1 MPDLALQINGKIKV
15 GEWARHRME
24 VRVGVI
30 RTPEQLQKNTNY
42 AGDLR
47 NINASTENWM
57 ISLKSLRKDS
67 SNK

>member
-1 MPDLALQINGKIKV
+1 MPDLVLQINGKIKV
-15 GEWARHRME
+15 GEWARPRME

-30 RTPEQLQKNTNY
+30 CTSEQLQKNTNY
-42 AGDLR
+42 ARDLR
-47 NINASTENWM
+47 NLNASTGNWM